1 MRGEGDLKVQL
12 DVADGVVR
20 RVHLAAPHPPD
31 LARRVHGALAT
42 EALDWV
48 GNAFGLDSVA
58 HVLAA
63 RQAVEHAVGL
73 EVDPAE
79 RRLREA
85 RLRAE
90 RVSQHA
96 FQLFL
101 AWPGLTGER
110 PESLALRRLR
120 EATTRLW
127 NTGTWSLEPPLLDW
141 GDPPDMASLVR
152 WATEHDEVAARLI
165 RYLCQHD
172 LAAAGQS
179 DVPLAPMLHAS
190 WFERHRHDGAVL
202 SHPVIDGSPREVGPL
217 SRLVDHPL
225 VGDVLRSAGAGLLAR
240 FAARLVALSQD
251 LQWLARAQRLRQ
263 VKPRRLPLRSGHGAA
278 VVETV
283 RGPLAHLV
291 ELSGGR
297 VASWTVVSPWQWN
310 FHPQGLLVGAL
321 IGTPALGVQERTRWL
336 VAGLDPCVT
345 CHVEVRGP
353 AAA

>member
-12 DVADGVVR
+12 DVADDVVR
-20 RVHLAAPHPPD
+20 RVQLVAPPPPD
-31 LARRVHGALAT
+31 IGRKVHGLLAQDAVDWVSTAYSLDTAAHGVAARR
-42 EALDWV
+42 
-48 GNAFGLDSVA
+48 
-58 HVLAA
+58 
-63 RQAVEHAVGL
+63 AVEQAVGL

-85 RLRAE
+85 WLRAE
-90 RVSQHA
+90 RVAQHA

-101 AWPGLTGER
+101 AWPGLTGHP
-110 PESLALRRLR
+110 PESQALRRLR
-120 EATTRLW
+120 EATSRLW
-127 NTGTWSLEPPLLDW
+127 TTGGWSLDPPLLEW
-141 GDPPDMASLVR
+141 GDPPNLASLVH
-152 WATEHDEVAARLI
+152 WAMGHDEVAARLI
-165 RYLCQHD
+165 RYLCEHD
-172 LAAAGQS
+172 LAEAGQS

-190 WFERHRHDGAVL
+190 WFERHRHDGAWL
-202 SHPVIDGSPREVGPL
+202 KQPVVDGTPREVGPL

-240 FAARLVALSQD
+240 FAARLVALSDD

-263 VKPRRLPLRSGHGAA
+263 VKPRRLPLRTGEGAA

-310 FHPQGLLVGAL
+310 FHPQGPLVGAL
-321 IGTPALGVQERTRWL
+321 KGTAALGVQERTRWL

-345 CHVEVRGP
+345 CHLEVRGP
-353 AAA
+353 VAS